1 VTSDEITKWRSSL
14 HVLVVEDSDKIA
26 LSSLEAQLEIALQLA
41 LLNAHFAAVE
51 AAKHIDFHIPG
62 VDGCPP
68 A

>member
-1 VTSDEITKWRSSL
+1 MSPDEITKWISSIHIL
-14 HVLVVEDSDKIA
+14 TVEDADKLA
-26 LSSLEAQLEIALQLA
+26 LASLEAQLEIALQLA